1 MAPPS
6 PVVARWDLG
15 RRLREQR
22 DLLGLTGAAAGKPV
36 RLSATFLS
44 DVENGKK
51 NLPEDKLDALIT
63 AYEFDADAAAELRAL
78 REQCGQRGWWSK
90 FNTLFSADVLR
101 FYGYEHGADSTLTF
115 FGSLIPGLLQTRDYA
130 RAVIETGS
138 PWIRLAE
145 ADLRVEARMIRQ
157 RRLTGDEPLRLT
169 AVMSEAALRQQ
180 IGGPAVL
187 VAQLRHLVTMVE
199 QHPDTV
205 QVLVVPFSSPGYPAL
220 GGTYQ
225 ILTFASP
232 TLPPLVWLDN
242 ITSTALIDDTI
253 KVKEWGLAHAGTV
266 EAALSQRDTLGLIKQ
281 AVKEIS

>member
-22 DLLGLTGAAAGKPV
+22 ELLGLTGAAAGKPV
-36 RLSATFLS
+36 ALSATFLS

-51 NLPEDKLDALIT
+51 NLPENKLDALIA
-63 AYEFDADAAAELRAL
+63 AYEFDADAATELRAL

-90 FNTLFSADVLR
+90 FNALFSPEILR
-101 FYGYEHGADSTLTF
+101 FFGYEHGADAILTF
-115 FGSLIPGLLQTRDYA
+115 DSSVVPGLLQTRDYA
-130 RAVIETGS
+130 RAIIETGS

-145 ADLRVEARMIRQ
+145 ADQRVEVRMIRQ

-169 AVMSEAALRQQ
+169 AVMSEAALRQR

-187 VAQLRHLVTMVE
+187 VGQLRHLVAMVE

-205 QVLVVPFSSPGYPAL
+205 EVRIVPFSSSGYPAV
-220 GGTYQ
+220 GGSFHL
-225 ILTFASP
+225 LTFPSP
-232 TLPPLVWLDN
+232 TLPPLVWLEN
-242 ITSTALIDDTI
+242 ITSTELIDDAI
-253 KVKEWGLAHAGTV
+253 RVKEWGLAHAGTV
-266 EAALSQRDTLGLIKQ
+266 DEALSKQDTLDLIKQ
-281 AVKEIS
+281 VVKEIS

>member
-1 MAPPS
+1 MAPLS

-22 DLLGLTGAAAGKPV
+22 ELLGLTGTAAGKLIK
-36 RLSATFLS
+36 LSATFLS

-51 NLPEDKLDALIT
+51 NLPEDKLDALIA
-63 AYEFDADAAAELRAL
+63 AYEFDSGAAAELRAL
-78 REQCGQRGWWSK
+78 REQCSQRGWWSK
-90 FNTLFSADVLR
+90 FNTLFSPDVLR
-101 FYGYEHGADSTLTF
+101 FYGYEYGAETTLTF
-115 FGSLIPGLLQTRDYA
+115 FGDLIPGLLQTRDYA

-180 IGGPAVL
+180 VGGPAVL
-187 VAQLRHLVTMVE
+187 VGQLRHLVTMVE

-220 GGTYQ
+220 GGKYQ
-225 ILTFASP
+225 ILTFAGP
-232 TLPPLVWLDN
+232 TLPPLAWLDN
-242 ITSTALIDDTI
+242 ITSTELIDDAI
-253 KVKEWGLAHAGTV
+253 KVKEWGLAHTGTV
-266 EAALSQRDTLGLIKQ
+266 DVALDRQDTLDLIKQ
-281 AVKEIS
+281 VTKEIS

>member
-22 DLLGLTGAAAGKPV
+22 DLLGLTGAVAGKPAG
-36 RLSATFLS
+36 LSATFLS

-63 AYEFDADAAAELRAL
+63 AYELDADAAAELRAL
-78 REQCGQRGWWSK
+78 REECGQRAWWSK
-90 FNTLFSADVLR
+90 FNTLFSTDVLR
-101 FYGYEHGADSTLTF
+101 FYGCEHGAETTLTF
-115 FGSLIPGLLQTRDYA
+115 TGSLVSGLLQTRDYA

-169 AVMSEAALRQQ
+169 AVLSEAALRQQ

-187 VAQLRHLVTMVE
+187 VAQLRHLVAMVE
-199 QHPDTV
+199 EHPDTV
-205 QVLVVPFSSPGYPAL
+205 ELRVVPFSSPGYPAL
-220 GGTYQ
+220 GGSYQ
-225 ILTFASP
+225 ILTFARP
-232 TLPPLVWLDN
+232 TLPPLVWLEN
-242 ITSTALIDDTI
+242 ITYTELVDDAI

-266 EAALSQRDTLGLIKQ
+266 DAALNQRDTLDLIKQ
-281 AVKEIS
+281 IVKEIS

>member
-36 RLSATFLS
+36 GLSATFLS

-78 REQCGQRGWWSK
+78 REECGQRGWWLK
-90 FNTLFSADVLR
+90 FNALFSADVLR
-101 FYGYEHGADSTLTF
+101 FYGCEHGAEAIHTF
-115 FGSLIPGLLQTRDYA
+115 TGSLVSGLLQTRDYA

-157 RRLTGDEPLRLT
+157 RRLTDDEPLHLT

-187 VAQLRHLVTMVE
+187 VAQLRHLVTMAE
-199 QHPDTV
+199 EHPDTLEV
-205 QVLVVPFSSPGYPAL
+205 RVVPFSSPGYPAI
-220 GGTYQ
+220 GGSYHL
-225 ILTFASP
+225 LTFASP
-232 TLPPLVWLDN
+232 TLPPLVWLEN
-242 ITSTALIDDTI
+242 IASPELVDDTI
-253 KVKEWGLAHAGTV
+253 KVKEWGIAHTGTV
-266 EAALSQRDTLGLIKQ
+266 DAALNQQDTLDLIKQ
-281 AVKEIS
+281 TVKEIS

>member
-22 DLLGLTGAAAGKPV
+22 ELLGLTGAAAGKPV
-36 RLSATFLS
+36 GLSATFLS

-78 REQCGQRGWWSK
+78 REQCGQRGWWQK
-90 FNTLFSADVLR
+90 FNTLFPADVLR
-101 FYGYEHGADSTLTF
+101 FFGYEHGAEAIHTF
-115 FGSLIPGLLQTRDYA
+115 NGSLVPGLLQTRDYA

-145 ADLRVEARMIRQ
+145 ADLRVESRMIRQ
-157 RRLTGDEPLRLT
+157 RRLTGDEPLRFT

-205 QVLVVPFSSPGYPAL
+205 EMRVVPFSSPGYPAL
-220 GGTYQ
+220 GSSYNL
-225 ILTFASP
+225 LTFASP

-242 ITSTALIDDTI
+242 LTSTELTDDTI

-266 EAALSQRDTLGLIKQ
+266 DVALSQQDTLGLITQ
-281 AVKEIS
+281 VVKEIS

>member
-36 RLSATFLS
+36 GLSATFLS

-51 NLPEDKLDALIT
+51 NLPEDKLDSLIT

-78 REQCGQRGWWSK
+78 REECGQRGWWSK

-101 FYGYEHGADSTLTF
+101 FYGCEHGAEAIHTF
-115 FGSLIPGLLQTRDYA
+115 TGSLVPGLLQTQDYA

-157 RRLTGDEPLRLT
+157 RRLTGDEPLHLT
-169 AVMSEAALRQQ
+169 TVMSEAALRQQ

-187 VAQLRHLVTMVE
+187 VAQLRHLVTMIE
-199 QHPDTV
+199 EHPDTV
-205 QVLVVPFSSPGYPAL
+205 EVLVAPFSSPGYPAL
-220 GGTYQ
+220 SASYQ
-225 ILTFASP
+225 LITFASP
-232 TLPPLVWLDN
+232 TLPTLVWLEN
-242 ITSTALIDDTI
+242 ISSTELIDDAI
-253 KVKEWGLAHAGTV
+253 RVNEYGLAHGGTV
-266 EAALSQRDTLGLIKQ
+266 AASLSKQETLGLIKQ
-281 AVKEIS
+281 LVKETS

>member
-6 PVVARWDLG
+6 PVIARWDLG

-22 DLLGLTGAAAGKPV
+22 ELLGLTGSAAGKPV
-36 RLSATFLS
+36 GLSATFLS

-63 AYEFDADAAAELRAL
+63 AYDFDADASAELRAL
-78 REQCGQRGWWSK
+78 REQCGQRGWWQK
-90 FNTLFSADVLR
+90 FNTLFSPEILR
-101 FYGYEHGADSTLTF
+101 FYGYEHGAEAIHTF
-115 FGSLIPGLLQTRDYA
+115 ESSLIPGLLQTRDYA

-169 AVMSEAALRQQ
+169 AVMSEAAPRQQ
-180 IGGPAVL
+180 VGGPAVL

-199 QHPDTV
+199 QHPDPV
-205 QVLVVPFSSPGYPAL
+205 QVRVVPFSSPGYPAL
-220 GGTYQ
+220 GGSYQ

-232 TLPPLVWLDN
+232 TLPPLVWLGN
-242 ITSTALIDDTI
+242 ITSAEVIDDTI
-253 KVKEWGLAHAGTV
+253 KVKEWGLAHTGTV
-266 EAALSQRDTLGLIKQ
+266 DAALSQQGTLDLIKQ
-281 AVKEIS
+281 TVKEIS